1 MEKIYKPFDHS
12 FKERQVKL
20 YRTVV
25 NNFSGNEQPKSFDI
39 LVFDYMFG
47 GHEVYIKYPNL
58 DYFIEMV
65 GCTSSMSGDAGELN
79 VKDAWYTGEYKSEIK
94 MYYEDDNMFVNF
106 RPGSLNFSF
115 CKLIHTSL
123 GIIKN
128 YDEINNALSKEYLKI
143 PDSVRK
149 IQYAYKSGDVDPTY
163 YIVDASEFN
172 FCYDTCRFFILDS
185 RYNETEYKITN
196 FERYRDGGTTYI
208 TISDCDTEHILYAPT
223 PFAKNIPSTFDNNE
237 LVKLTEDE
245 IEIII
250 EKLGIETLKN
260 RV

>member
-1 MEKIYKPFDHS
+1 MEKIYKPFDNS
-12 FKERQVKL
+12 FKKRQVKL
-20 YRTVV
+20 YSTPV
-25 NNFSGNEQPKSFDI
+25 NNFSGHRQPKNFDI

-47 GHEVYIKYPNL
+47 GHEVYIKYPNI
-58 DYFIEMV
+58 DYFIEMI
-65 GCTSSMSGDAGELN
+65 GGSCSMSGDAGELI
-79 VKDAWYTGEYKSEIK
+79 VKDAWYKGESEIK
-94 MYYEDDNMFVNF
+94 LYYEDDNMFVNF

-115 CKLIHTSL
+115 CKLIHSSL
-123 GIIKN
+123 GEIKN
-128 YDEINNALSKEYLKI
+128 YDEIDKALSKEYLKI

-149 IQYAYKSGDVDPTY
+149 IQYAYKSRDVDPTY

-172 FCYDTCRFFILDS
+172 FCYDTCSFFILDS
-185 RYNETEYKITN
+185 LYNATEYKITN

-208 TISDCDTEHILYAPT
+208 TISDGDTEHILYAPT
-223 PFAKNIPSTFDNNE
+223 PFAKNAPSTFDNNE
-237 LVKLTEDE
+237 LIKLTEDE